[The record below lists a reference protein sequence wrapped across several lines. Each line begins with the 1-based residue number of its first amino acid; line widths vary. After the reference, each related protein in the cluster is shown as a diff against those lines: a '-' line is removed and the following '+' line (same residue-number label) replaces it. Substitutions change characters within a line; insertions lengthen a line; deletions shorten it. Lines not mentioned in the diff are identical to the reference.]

1 MTDPAPAGR
10 FSPLSNPPFLLY
22 ATARLLLV
30 SAGQMM
36 SVAIGWQVYDRT
48 GSKLML
54 GYVGLAQFLPSLV
67 FSFLSGPA
75 ADRFDRRKIVMV
87 CIAASLGAAATLAW
101 KSSSLTAIY
110 AVAAAFG
117 VIRAF
122 SAPAGSALVGQLVPP
137 QHLPGAVA
145 WQMTAF
151 QVAMLGGPALGGLV
165 YALKKDATPVY
176 QLAGGL
182 YILAFILYGFMR
194 PRPADLRPG
203 EPFVRS
209 LLEGLRYVWKEKILL
224 GAISLDLLAVLLGG
238 ATALLPVFAKD
249 ILHGGPEALG
259 ILRAAPAVGAGL
271 AALLLAL
278 RPLEHRV
285 GLKMLLSVGFFGLAT
300 VAFGLTR
307 ELPFAV
313 LALVAVGA
321 TDMVSVVIRHT
332 LIQTCTPD
340 AMRGRVSAV
349 AFVFI
354 GASNELGEFE
364 SGLTAH
370 WWGTVPAILIGGA
383 GSVAVVLLWT
393 LLFPRLRSADRFE
406 TRVA

>member
-1 MTDPAPAGR
+1 MTDPAAP
-10 FSPLSNPPFLLY
+10 FSPIANPPFLLY
-22 ATARLLLV
+22 AAARLLLV

-54 GYVGLAQFLPSLV
+54 GYVGLAQFLPTLV
-67 FSFLSGPA
+67 FSFVSGPA
-75 ADRFDRRKIVMV
+75 ADRFDRRKIVMA
-87 CIAASLGAAATLAW
+87 CIAASFGAALVLAW
-101 KSSSLTAIY
+101 KSSELWVIY

-117 VIRAF
+117 VVRTF
-122 SAPAGSALVGQLVPP
+122 SAPAGSALVGQLVPAR
-137 QHLPGAVA
+137 HLSGAVA

-151 QVAMLGGPALGGLV
+151 QVAMLGGPAVGGLL

-176 QLAGGL
+176 QVAGVL

-203 EPFVRS
+203 EPFGRA
-209 LLEGLRYVWKEKILL
+209 LGEGLRYVWREKILL

-249 ILHGGPEALG
+249 ILRSGPDSFGL
-259 ILRAAPAVGAGL
+259 LRSAPAVGAGI
-271 AALLLAL
+271 AALVLAL
-278 RPLEHRV
+278 RPIQRGV
-285 GLKMLLSVGFFGLAT
+285 GFKMLLSVGFFGLAT
-300 VAFGLTR
+300 VAFGLAR
-307 ELPFAV
+307 ELPLAV

-332 LIQTCTPD
+332 LIQACTPD

-370 WWGTVPAILIGGA
+370 WWGTVPAIVAGGA
-383 GSVAVVLLWT
+383 GSVAIVLLWA

-406 TRVA
+406 PRVA